1 MFNYI
6 IENIRGEKN
15 ELLRKY
21 KFAIRGPEA

>member
-1 MFNYI
+1 MFKYI
-6 IENIRGEKN
+6 IENIRGRFN